1 MFGIGC
7 WGLLVEGGKMHMIRI
22 GFVMDFYGS
31 MMTLKSETLE
41 VN

>member
-1 MFGIGC
+1 MFGVGF
-7 WGLLVEGGKMHMIRI
+7 WGLLVKGGKMNVIGI